1 MQYHGISVAKAGSG
15 RFYVIQEMAG
25 GKSRNVGHTDGYA
38 TEADAT
44 EVALGLIATYKRS
57 AAQARADRLRST

>member
-1 MQYHGISVAKAGSG
+1 MQYHGIIVHEGRDH

-25 GKSRNVGHTDGYA
+25 GTSRFLGKDEGYA
-38 TEADAT
+38 TKADAT
-44 EVALGLIATYKRS
+44 EVALDLIATYKRS